1 MWFFTSPHIVHGEDA
16 LGYLDDLPGKRAF
29 IVTDPVLDSLGFT
42 QIVAEHLHMAGI
54 ETASFPEVE
63 PEPSLQTVLRGVEKM
78 RAFEPDWIVGLG
90 GGSAMDAAKAIWAL
104 YERPDLDPEII
115 SPIYRLNLEK
125 VKMIA
130 IPTTS
135 GTGSEGTWM
144 IVLTDLEEKRKL
156 GLGNHELTPTIAIVD
171 PSMSKDLPPQI
182 TSDTGI
188 DVLTHAIEGYTA
200 SYRNDFTDGLCL
212 KAVQLVC
219 DYLPRAVANGAD
231 DQEAREHMANAAT
244 IAGLGFGNSW
254 AALAHSMGHSF
265 GGYFKIPHGRAVGLF
280 LPYTMEFTANGGD
293 SRYRD
298 IARFIGLTDN
308 ADEAKSATLLV
319 EKVRALKAEIG
330 QPDTIANLGIEAE
343 ALEEALPTLIEHA
356 EMDNALFASPRIP
369 DSDELIK
376 LFRCA
381 FEGKP
386 VDF

>member
-1 MWFFTSPHIVHGEDA
+1 MWFFTSPHVIHGEDA
-16 LGYLDDLPGKRAF
+16 LDYLDDLPGKRAF
-29 IVTDPVLDSLGFT
+29 IVTDPVLDGLGFT
-42 QIVAEHLHMAGI
+42 QRIAEHLHKAGI

-63 PEPSLQTVLRGVEKM
+63 PEPSLQTVVRGVEKM
-78 RAFEPDWIVGLG
+78 REFEPDWIVGLG

-115 SPIYRLNLEK
+115 SPVYRLNLEK

-135 GTGSEGTWM
+135 GTGSESTWM
-144 IVLTDLEEKRKL
+144 IVLTDLEQKRKI
-156 GLGNHELTPTIAIVD
+156 GVGNHALTPTIAIVD
-171 PSMSKDLPPQI
+171 PSMSKQLPSQI

-212 KAVQLVC
+212 KAVQLVF
-219 DYLPRAVANGAD
+219 DYLPRAVSNGAD
-231 DQEAREHMANAAT
+231 DEEAREHMANAAT

-265 GGYFKIPHGRAVGLF
+265 GGYFRVPHGRAVGLF
-280 LPYTMEFTANGGD
+280 LPYTMEYTANGGE
-293 SRYRD
+293 SRYHD

-308 ADEAKSATLLV
+308 ADEVESSKILV
-319 EKVRALKAEIG
+319 ASIRALKAEIG
-330 QPDTIANLGIEAE
+330 QPNTIAELDINTVEF
-343 ALEEALPTLIEHA
+343 EEALPTIIEHA
-356 EMDNALFASPRIP
+356 EMDNALFASSRIP
-369 DSDELIK
+369 DTDELTN

-381 FEGKP
+381 TEGKT